1 MEREQAAVQPGLRDG
16 LIHKARL
23 ALLAGLIV
31 SLGAC
36 GIIGGG
42 KDKRPKT
49 PVFGN
54 RISILSIE
62 SGAEADPTLSAVP
75 VILPD
80 PVVNSEWS
88 QPGGNAGK
96 LVGHVA
102 LAAAPSE
109 IWSTSIAGSTNR
121 ARLAAAPVVAD
132 GKLYVIDADA
142 RVIAFDAKNGARLW
156 QTQLPSEGNGRSL
169 FGGGVSV
176 LGDKLFA
183 TTGVGDVAAINAAN
197 GAILWKKQ
205 PGGPLRGS
213 PTLANG
219 HVYVMSQDNQI
230 FALDQMTGETQWND
244 AGTVQSTGVFG
255 VAAPAAAQGTVIAG
269 FSSGELTAYRYENG
283 RDLWGDALSRTNIST
298 SVAALTDI
306 DADPVIDR
314 GRVFAIGQGG
324 RMASY
329 ELVTGQRIWEI
340 NVAGISTPAVVGEWV
355 FVVTDDARLLC
366 ISRTSGK
373 IRWISQ
379 LKRWHD
385 MEDKK
390 GAVRWTGPIAAG
402 GRLILVST
410 DGDIVYVNPADG
422 VIAVSADLHH
432 RMTLNPIV
440 ADNMLY
446 ILSDDGRLTA
456 YR

>member
-1 MEREQAAVQPGLRDG
+1 MEREQAVMQPEQIKGQLNAGRVAV
-16 LIHKARL
+16 L
-23 ALLAGLIV
+23 ALVLV
-31 SLGAC
+31 SVSAC
-36 GIIGGG
+36 SVLGGG
-42 KDKRPKT
+42 GSKKPKT

-54 RISILSIE
+54 RVSILSSE
-62 SGAEADPTLSAVP
+62 SGAEVDSA
-75 VILPD
+75 LASM
-80 PVVNSEWS
+80 PVVLPEAVVNPEWS
-88 QPGGNAGK
+88 QPGGNSAK
-96 LVGHVA
+96 LIGHVA
-102 LAAAPSE
+102 LAAAPVE
-109 IWSTSIAGSTNR
+109 AWSTSIAGSTNR
-121 ARLAAAPVVAD
+121 ARLAAAPVVAG

-142 RVIAFDAKNGARLW
+142 RVIAFDAKTGARSW
-156 QTQLPSEGNGRSL
+156 STQMPSEGNGRSL

-176 LGDKLFA
+176 LENRLYVA
-183 TTGVGDVAAINAAN
+183 TGVGDVGALDAAT
-197 GAILWKKQ
+197 GAVLWKKR

-219 HVYVMSQDNQI
+219 HVYVMSQDNQV
-230 FALDQMTGETQWND
+230 FALDQQTGETQWSD
-244 AGTVQSTGVFG
+244 AGTAQATGVFG

-329 ELVTGQRIWEI
+329 ELVSGQRLWEI
-340 NVAGISTPAVVGEWV
+340 NVAGISTPAVIDEWV

-366 ISRTSGK
+366 IARTTGK

-379 LKRWHD
+379 LKRWED
-385 MEDKK
+385 MKDKK
-390 GAVRWTGPIAAG
+390 GAVRWTGPVAAG

-410 DGDIVYVNPADG
+410 DGDLVYVNPADG
-422 VIAVSADLHH
+422 AVAVNKDMGH
-432 RMTLNPIV
+432 RMTLSPVV

-446 ILSDDGRLTA
+446 ILADDGRLTA

>member
-1 MEREQAAVQPGLRDG
+1 MEREQAVMQPEQIKGRLNAGRVAV
-16 LIHKARL
+16 L
-23 ALLAGLIV
+23 ALVLV
-31 SLGAC
+31 SVSAC
-36 GIIGGG
+36 SVLGGG
-42 KDKRPKT
+42 GSKKPKT

-54 RISILSIE
+54 RVSILSSE
-62 SGAEADPTLSAVP
+62 SSAEVDSA
-75 VILPD
+75 LASM
-80 PVVNSEWS
+80 PVVLPEAVVNPEWS
-88 QPGGNAGK
+88 QPGGNSAK
-96 LVGHVA
+96 LIGHVA
-102 LAAAPSE
+102 LAAAPVE
-109 IWSTSIAGSTNR
+109 AWSTSIAGSTNR
-121 ARLAAAPVVAD
+121 ARLAAAPVVAG

-142 RVIAFDAKNGARLW
+142 RVIAFDAKTGVRSW
-156 QTQLPSEGNGRSL
+156 STQMPSEGNGRSL

-176 LGDKLFA
+176 LENRLYVA
-183 TTGVGDVAAINAAN
+183 TGVGDVGALDAAT
-197 GAILWKKQ
+197 GAVLWKKR

-219 HVYVMSQDNQI
+219 HVYVMSQDNQV
-230 FALDQMTGETQWND
+230 FALDQQTGETQWSD
-244 AGTVQSTGVFG
+244 AGTAQATGVFG

-329 ELVTGQRIWEI
+329 ELVSGQRLWEI
-340 NVAGISTPAVVGEWV
+340 NVAGISTPAVIDEWV

-366 ISRTSGK
+366 IARTTGK

-379 LKRWHD
+379 LKRWED
-385 MEDKK
+385 MKDKK
-390 GAVRWTGPIAAG
+390 GAVRWTGPVAAG

-410 DGDIVYVNPADG
+410 DGDLVYVNPADG
-422 VIAVSADLHH
+422 AVAVNKDMGH
-432 RMTLNPIV
+432 RMTLSPVV
-440 ADNMLY
+440 ADTMLY
-446 ILSDDGRLTA
+446 ILADDGRLTA